1 MSIYTTAIKYEPEF
15 ELPED
20 DVINSVAVDN
30 TLEKKVVLF
39 HTGLKN
45 VTMTGTYRE
54 RSGEPLTIA
63 VQKFKIQGSGMN
75 KKPGIGAEEL
85 TRLFTYV
92 AQLHCNAAKVGEVV
106 YRCNFYGDNDELGR
120 GFQKNKSFRL
130 RPQDESE
137 DGDKEKEKEDE
148 SDDSSLISASRQ
160 GPIRMSGT
168 LETELVQIIRIGTE
182 QGRQLQSDVRD
193 NLKQARADH
202 TAAMTSIGAA
212 WSGIVTSANTLIDK
226 LGTEVDHSRKE
237 ASLANNRLVKMSEE
251 HAKKQ
256 DAEKNILSYAMDMF
270 TKAMQ
275 TQWSGLS
282 RDMAWERQIMYQ
294 QFEALAQEN
303 KKDTRRGWVKDFSP
317 ILLAVAGQ
325 IIEKTGNKAQGKLL
339 QEVAEA
345 QLRDDEEEED
355 DDDEEE
361 ETPTRPSP
369 PQRPR
374 ARVVDVDATPKEDP
388 VMGVPAGAHPGK
400 FFEENPIASR
410 FQLFGN
416 MIKQKEGQLKKLKSI
431 MGTQNYRTLQQ
442 AIASTEDTAA
452 RTLGTKL
459 LGSILLK
466 GDMREKIDA
475 NLDKE
480 QRELLADIS
489 KELFGGQGGFK
500 TETVSEEPKPPP
512 KKNVAEERKKDAS

>member
-1 MSIYTTAIKYEPEF
+1 MSIYTTAIKYEPEW
-15 ELPED
+15 EAPED
-20 DVINSVAVDN
+20 EVLNAIAVDN
-30 TLEKKVVLF
+30 TLEKKVVLL

-54 RSGEPLTIA
+54 RSGDQFSIS
-63 VQKFKIQGSGMN
+63 VQKFKIKDSGMN
-75 KKPGIGAEEL
+75 KKPSISPEEL

-92 AQLHCNAAKVGEVV
+92 AQQHCNAAKVGEVV

-120 GFQKNKSFRL
+120 SFQKNKSFRL
-130 RPQDESE
+130 RPVEEVEEQKTE
-137 DGDKEKEKEDE
+137 DDEDE
-148 SDDSSLISASRQ
+148 KTEVL
-160 GPIRMSGT
+160 GPTDRGPVRMSGRI
-168 LETELVQIIRIGTE
+168 ESELVQVIRINAE
-182 QGRQLQSDVRD
+182 QSKQLQSDVRA
-193 NLKQARADH
+193 NLKQAREDH
-202 TAAMTSIGAA
+202 TEAMQSIGAA
-212 WSGIVTSANTLIDK
+212 WGNIVTSANTLIDK
-226 LGTEVDHSRKE
+226 LGDEVDGSRKE
-237 ASLANNRLVKMSEE
+237 ASLANNRLVRMSEE

-442 AIASTEDTAA
+442 AIAATEDTAA